1 MLASISQREFTAY
14 ADYHSLQLSATR
26 RRRQDGLMF
35 GAAYTYEIVNK
46 TLGAIDP
53 FLEDNH
59 ARNYNSVARRPHNL
73 TIHYSWLV
81 PGLDSASPVL
91 RGIVNGWQ
99 ISGVTS
105 VLSGAQG
112 AFTYSYINVPTGTLS
127 DNGSIGG
134 GANRPRIVCDP
145 QLPRSQRTFQRQ
157 FRTEC
162 IAAPDDAYHF
172 GTAQGDEFHGP
183 GYVNWDISVFKHFPL
198 GGSRRLQLRAELYN
212 AFNKS
217 YWTAV
222 NTNAE
227 FDFTTGAL
235 LNPAVFG
242 SLTGATTS
250 ARRIQLAARFTF

>member
-1 MLASISQREFTAY
+1 V
-14 ADYHSLQLSATR
+14 
-26 RRRQDGLMF
+26 G
-35 GAAYTYEIVNK
+35 
-46 TLGAIDP
+46 
-53 FLEDNH
+53 
-59 ARNYNSVARRPHNL
+59 RRPHNL

-81 PGLDSASPVL
+81 PGLDRASPVL
-91 RGIVNGWQ
+91 RSLVNGWQ
-99 ISGVTS
+99 LSGVTS

-112 AFTYSYINVPTGTLS
+112 AFTYSYRGVPTGTLS

-134 GANRPRIVCDP
+134 GPNRPRIVCDP
-145 QLPRSQRTFQRQ
+145 RLPRSQRTSQRQ

-172 GTAQGDEFHGP
+172 GTARGDEFYGP
-183 GYVNWDISVFKHFPL
+183 GYVNWDVSVFKHVPL

-217 YWTAV
+217 QWTAV

-227 FDFTTGAL
+227 FDFATGTL
-235 LNPAVFG
+235 VNPGVFG